1 MSNQHIFDG
10 CKILFQTVLIKKTNF
25 FESHLKS
32 FYAGP
37 ALPCGMLAWI
47 LFWFSISLA
56 ALAC

>member
-1 MSNQHIFDG
+1 MTNQHIFDG
-10 CKILFQTVLIKKTNF
+10 CKILFQTILIKKQF
-25 FESHLKS
+25 FQTHLRS

-47 LFWFSISLA
+47 LFWLSISLA